1 MNQTDKFRRTWKKSL
16 LWMHRHI
23 PMGLRTIA
31 GIVLIF
37 GGVLGFLP
45 VLGFW
50 MIPLGIAVIALDAKI
65 VSKRFRRSSRNR
77 KKHGTDGCQKRNEE
91 EK

>member
-1 MNQTDKFRRTWKKSL
+1 
-16 LWMHRHI
+16 
-23 PMGLRTIA
+23 MGLRTMA

-50 MIPLGIAVIALDAKI
+50 MIPLGGAVIALDVKVA
-65 VSKRFRRSSRNR
+65 SRRFRRASRNR
-77 KKHGTDGCQKRNEE
+77 KKHGIYDCQKRNEE
-91 EK
+91 DEK